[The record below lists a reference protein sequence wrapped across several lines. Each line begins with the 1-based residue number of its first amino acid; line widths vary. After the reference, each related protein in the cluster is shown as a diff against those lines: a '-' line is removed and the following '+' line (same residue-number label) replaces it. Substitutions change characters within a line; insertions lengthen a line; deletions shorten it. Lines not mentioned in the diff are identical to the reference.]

1 MVQLNLIAVKNVKP
15 KNILVNYGTGNA
27 RFKEV
32 QLADLG
38 GSIHKDS
45 QLAKD
50 GVEMGTE
57 MFRSPEAQLQF
68 PHSPSM
74 NIWSFGATVRFRI
87 FAALIQS

>member
-1 MVQLNLIAVKNVKP
+1 MQLNLIVVKDVKP
-15 KNILVNYGTGNA
+15 KNILVKYGTGNA
-27 RFKEV
+27 RFKEI

-57 MFRSPEAQLQF
+57 IFRSPEAQLQL

-74 NIWSFGATVRFRI
+74 DIWSFGATVRFQV
-87 FAALIQS
+87 FAALI